1 MNNDQIVSSV
11 SYGVYMA
18 NQEQIAL
25 LRQQNELLAQIA
37 AKNPEVYASISASSI
52 INGFERL
59 NKRYGKTVVATR

>member
-1 MNNDQIVSSV
+1 
-11 SYGVYMA
+11 MA